1 MNKYLIKDIDVDIN
15 LECDDDIYYPTEIFK
30 DTYIDA
36 DSPKQAFL
44 EFVKSLRMISIV
56 TDSMMHAMIW
66 FGQLLTLIHWKRLVM
81 ELIFIARGT
90 TSVSLTSQ

>member
-15 LECDDDIYYPTEIFK
+15 LECDDDIYYPTEVIK

-36 DSPKQAFL
+36 DSPKQAFI
-44 EFVKSLRMISIV
+44 EFVKSLRMIVMV

-66 FGQLLTLIHWKRLVM
+66 FGQLLTLIHWKRLD
-81 ELIFIARGT
+81 RC
-90 TSVSLTSQ
+90 